1 MYKSGGFERTLR
13 EGKDQ
18 KLMLGWGG
26 LLGVGVGGI
35 ENENGGGW
43 DEDEEDDWEKKD
55 DKIAA
60 LIA

>member
-1 MYKSGGFERTLR
+1 MYDSGSFERTLS

-26 LLGVGVGGI
+26 LLGVGGI

-43 DEDEEDDWEKKD
+43 DDDEDEEENWEK
-55 DKIAA
+55 IW
-60 LIA
+60 